1 MLIANWSLLITMNLS
16 QLTKT
21 LPAFTLRGPQN
32 PLITGVCSDS
42 RRVEPGNLFVAYKG
56 VGVDGHAY
64 VNDALQRGAAAVVVE
79 EGASLTLP
87 AGVTCLRVP
96 NGREALA
103 HLSAAWYG
111 YPGQKMTV
119 IGVTGTD
126 GKTSTINLIYAIL
139 RRAGRKV
146 GMISTVNAVIGNEAL
161 DTGLHTTTPDAPD
174 VQRYLAQMAA
184 AGVEICLLESTSHG
198 LAQHRVSA
206 CYFDWA
212 VVTNITHE
220 HLDIHGS
227 LNAYRQAK
235 ARLFQLAQKG
245 VVLNRDDWS
254 FDFLRKKIPPD
265 VSILTYSLTHP
276 ATLRAKN
283 VSLRPQATVFEV
295 SGGGVRGRERGR
307 QGDKGRQGRGAGEI
321 SFRNLS
327 PSPPLPLSLS
337 PCLVETSLVG
347 LFNVSNILAALT
359 LTVAGLG
366 VEPETALNALQAFKG
381 VPGRMERVDEGQ
393 NFTALVDF
401 AHTPNSL
408 RRALETA
415 RALTA
420 GRVIAVFGCAGLRD
434 VEKRAL
440 MGVIA
445 AELADITILTAE
457 DPRTEDLNAII
468 QTTASAMREKGAVE
482 AQIGESVT
490 VTPAFIRIPD
500 RGRALYHAAQLAR
513 PGDIVIALGKGHE
526 QSMCFGAVEHPWDDR
541 EAMRSALRGRP
552 LLTLPTARR

>member
-1 MLIANWSLLITMNLS
+1 MKVKIKPLAQLIEL
-16 QLTKT
+16 

-42 RRVEPGNLFVAYKG
+42 RRVEAGNLFVAYKG

-64 VNDALQRGAAAVVVE
+64 VNDALQRGAVAVVVE
-79 EGASLTLP
+79 EGASPTLP

-111 YPGQKMTV
+111 YPGKKMTV

-146 GMISTVNAVIGNEAL
+146 GMISTVNAVIGNKAL
-161 DTGLHTTTPDAPD
+161 DTGLHTTTPNAPD
-174 VQRYLAQMAA
+174 VQRYLAQMVA

-254 FDFLRKKIPPD
+254 FDFLREKISPD

-295 SGGGVRGRERGR
+295 QGGR
-307 QGDKGRQGRGAGEI
+307 
-321 SFRNLS
+321 
-327 PSPPLPLSLS
+327 
-337 PCLVETSLVG
+337 VETPLVG

-366 VEPETALNALQAFKG
+366 VEPKTALSALQAFKG
-381 VPGRMERVDEGQ
+381 VPGRMERIDEGQ

-408 RRALETA
+408 RRALETV

-440 MGVIA
+440 MGYIA

-513 PGDIVIALGKGHE
+513 PDDILIALGKGHE